1 MRPEIWPLLC
11 AFLWLSSSN
20 VSANDT
26 IAELSTGGL
35 VFKKSAD
42 ISMLSEDLFISLN
55 SIRVKYRFKNNK
67 PAATL
72 VTVAFPLPDIGQ
84 DAFENNVAIP
94 SPQHA
99 NFLSFFTKVNG
110 VSQETKLELRAV
122 HNGTDFSEHL
132 RHLGVPITTQFAEAE
147 LALKNLSVDA
157 KIDLSNLGLVS
168 ITPAASGD
176 LITPRWAIKTTYYWE
191 QLFPPKEIVEI
202 EHAYQPSV
210 GRASETSIGGSELGE
225 ETDDREHRQKYCV
238 TDSFD
243 RQIGRLKNKRI
254 DVRPFWL
261 TYVLKTGSN
270 WSGPI
275 RQFRLVIERD
285 HPSTFVSFCGQNVRR
300 LNAMQSE
307 LRSRNYYPMKD
318 LHILFLKTGSR

>member
-1 MRPEIWPLLC
+1 MPASE
-11 AFLWLSSSN
+11 
-20 VSANDT
+20 VDV
-26 IAELSTGGL
+26 GGRQILQAL
-35 VFKKSAD
+35 VVALMIVVFDEAID
-42 ISMLSEDLFISLN
+42 
-55 SIRVKYRFKNNK
+55 VRFKIAGQVVVVEQN
-67 PAATL
+67 AVLERL
-72 VTVAFPLPDIGQ
+72 VP
-84 DAFENNVAIP
+84 
-94 SPQHA
+94 
-99 NFLSFFTKVNG
+99 
-110 VSQETKLELRAV
+110 
-122 HNGTDFSEHL
+122 
-132 RHLGVPITTQFAEAE
+132 
-147 LALKNLSVDA
+147 
-157 KIDLSNLGLVS
+157 
-168 ITPAASGD
+168 
-176 LITPRWAIKTTYYWE
+176 
-191 QLFPPKEIVEI
+191 
-202 EHAYQPSV
+202 
-210 GRASETSIGGSELGE
+210 ASETSIGGSELGE